1 MEAMQITTRTQHLT
15 SIPTHFHPQFLSLKH
30 HQDLPFH
37 FPRCPFHE
45 PFSPEARQWSKSTHG
60 RVEAP
65 RVMPDDD
72 GSWEFADEPVEDR
85 SFDVKKAA
93 DECDLKGTS
102 INLVGLDKE
111 MNNKVG
117 NVLAKTLGYYFFD
130 SYRFLMFSWNG
141 WDLAFFDNNKV
152 NIFLMTMFSDSVVED
167 AAGSDPSGK
176 SFRDR
181 DEDGFR
187 EAESEVLK
195 QLSAMGHLVVSAGNG
210 AVQNA
215 SNLGYLRCGITIWID
230 VPIDMIAKRS
240 NENQSEVFSR
250 LVATY
255 EEHKS
260 GYATADA
267 TVLLQRVAA
276 ESGYFEYDQVTPE
289 DMALEVF
296 VELLKLTRVKKMM
309 EDAGRPF

>member
-1 MEAMQITTRTQHLT
+1 
-15 SIPTHFHPQFLSLKH
+15 
-30 HQDLPFH
+30 
-37 FPRCPFHE
+37 
-45 PFSPEARQWSKSTHG
+45 
-60 RVEAP
+60 
-65 RVMPDDD
+65 MPDDD

-102 INLVGLDKE
+102 INLVGVDKE

-117 NVLAKTLGYYFFD
+117 NVLAETLGYYFFD
-130 SYRFLMFSWNG
+130 S
-141 WDLAFFDNNKV
+141 
-152 NIFLMTMFSDSVVED
+152 DSVVED
-167 AAGSDPSGK
+167 AADSDPSGK
-176 SFRDR
+176 SFRER

-215 SNLGYLRCGITIWID
+215 TNLGYLRYGITIWID
-230 VPIDMIAKRS
+230 VPLDMIAMRS

-267 TVLLQRVAA
+267 TVSLQRVAA
-276 ESGYFEYDQVTPE
+276 GTGYFEYDQVTPE

-296 VELLKLTRVKKMM
+296 VELSKLTRVKKMI

>member
-1 MEAMQITTRTQHLT
+1 MEAMQITTRTQPLI
-15 SIPTHFHPQFLSLKH
+15 SILTHFHPRFHSLKH
-30 HQDLPFH
+30 HQALPFH
-37 FPRCPFHE
+37 FPRCPFHG
-45 PFSPEARQWSKSTHG
+45 PFNLEAREWSKSTHG
-60 RVEAP
+60 RVDAP
-65 RVMPDDD
+65 RVMPDDY

-102 INLVGLDKE
+102 INLVGVDKE

-117 NVLAKTLGYYFFD
+117 NVLAETLGYYFFD
-130 SYRFLMFSWNG
+130 S
-141 WDLAFFDNNKV
+141 
-152 NIFLMTMFSDSVVED
+152 DSVVED
-167 AAGSDPSGK
+167 AADSDPSGK
-176 SFRDR
+176 SFRER

-195 QLSAMGHLVVSAGNG
+195 QLSAMGHLVVSAGDG

-215 SNLGYLRCGITIWID
+215 TNLGYLRYGITIWID
-230 VPIDMIAKRS
+230 VPLDMIAKRS
-240 NENQSEVFSR
+240 NKNQSEVFSR

-267 TVLLQRVAA
+267 TVSLQRVAA
-276 ESGYFEYDQVTPE
+276 ETGCFEYDQVTPE

-296 VELLKLTRVKKMM
+296 VELSKLTRVKKMI